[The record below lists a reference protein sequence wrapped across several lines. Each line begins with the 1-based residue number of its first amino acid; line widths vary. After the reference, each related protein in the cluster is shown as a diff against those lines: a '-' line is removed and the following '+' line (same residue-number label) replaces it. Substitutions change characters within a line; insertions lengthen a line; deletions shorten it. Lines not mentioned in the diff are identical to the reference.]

1 VPEEGR
7 FHPRAVDSPSLL
19 DAVVLLVVAR
29 EWTEGVLDRARG
41 WLVLDAWTIGAVL
54 VIALAASLLRGGI
67 AGLTT

>member
-29 EWTEGVLDRARG
+29 ECIEGVLDRARG
-41 WLVLDAWTIGAVL
+41 WLVLHAWTIGAVL

-67 AGLTT
+67 AGLTS